1 MIKIGKDNNIKVVT
15 KGAYESFYKR
25 LGYKPLDS
33 KTVKESNNRNDKK
46 ETPKGTDK
54 KDEETPKG
62 TDKKDEETPK
72 GTNE

>member
-1 MIKIGKDNNIKVVT
+1 MIKIGKDNNVKVVT

-54 KDEETPKG
+54 
-62 TDKKDEETPK
+62 
-72 GTNE
+72 